1 MPRHTPRSGIL
12 PIDERSWTGLENSS
26 LAQIT
31 KDLSSPR
38 GQSLGGTVGG
48 DASKVLSNYDKMIA
62 SAEGRRVRSGPYRVS
77 EGVERASDPVD
88 EDL

>member
-62 SAEGRRVRSGPYRVS
+62 SAEGVIESGQARI
-77 EGVERASDPVD
+77 E
-88 EDL
+88 